1 MSDAWGGSWGIP
13 SAWGV
18 SWGGGVVPTPTP
30 ATTGVGVIGAIVYS
44 DKKKKRPNIAY
55 DPRNV
60 GIGPLYVPA
69 SLLPDTTE
77 TDLVVERIE
86 AELEILKATEK
97 ERKRRKRKRRFDAEA
112 KLLFN
117 GFDLIQ

>member
-1 MSDAWGGSWGIP
+1 MLLLIFTRAGGP
-13 SAWGV
+13 
-18 SWGGGVVPTPTP
+18 PPPPPTP
-30 ATTGVGVIGAIVYS
+30 APATPGVGAIGAIVFS
-44 DKKKKRPNIAY
+44 DRKKKHPNIAY

-69 SLLPDTTE
+69 NLLPDSKDVDE
-77 TDLVVERIE
+77 AIERIS
-86 AELEILKATEK
+86 AEIERLKAAEK